1 MNTLFFG
8 VCIDIYKEVEEKK
21 IQWEK
26 TTEKDIIDKYG
37 NSRYMEVRLYK
48 ENFTR
53 QCDAFIKKLKEE
65 CVNDKCGREDM
76 EWSTVEENA
85 LRIVLNGMLYIGW
98 NISDHAL
105 TGFGSQQMSQ
115 YIQIMKREM
124 KVFMLPG
131 NLK

>member
-1 MNTLFFG
+1 MSTLFFG
-8 VCIDIYKEVEEKK
+8 VCIDICKEVEEKK

-26 TTEKDIIDKYG
+26 TDEKYIINKYG
-37 NSRYMEVRLYK
+37 DSRYTEIRLYK

-53 QCDAFIKKLKEE
+53 QCDAFLKEE
-65 CVNDKCGREDM
+65 CFSNDI
-76 EWSTVEENA
+76 VEENA

-105 TGFGSQQMSQ
+105 TGFGSLQMSQ
-115 YIQIMKREM
+115 YIPIMNREM